1 MKLTH
6 SLVLTLS
13 LLFVATGHA
22 NDAFFSPDGTSVTFV
37 PIFDDG
43 ALRRVDLQTKKVEK
57 VALGLPKGQGV
68 VALAPGGDGEVL
80 LLTEKSV
87 WVHDAKGTRKVC
99 DLGEAKDPG
108 HLAVAPSKDAHLADW
123 MFIAGANKESQSR
136 RIFYARKPGEK
147 TFKATFCRRVG
158 GVGASAFTADG
169 RFFFAND
176 GDLWEGGFEKDD
188 DGNGMTVTNGV
199 RIAPLAFLNTD
210 AANGGSMHVDSIMP
224 AGTGI
229 YVALRGHHMGQLV
242 RIAMNPKPAPVE
254 GSGANDAL
262 KDHYAYLAKSLAS
275 VQLIETDGDT
285 IRNPAAISVKDS
297 ERVFF
302 TQGTAPI
309 KMYLWDKATGKTEQV
324 GEDGEK

>member
-1 MKLTH
+1 MKTSRSILCI
-6 SLVLTLS
+6 LS
-13 LLFVATGHA
+13 LLLIATGHA
-22 NDAFFSPDGTSVTFV
+22 NDAYFSPDGKSVTFV

-43 ALRRVDLQTKKVEK
+43 ALRRMDLQTKKVEK
-57 VALGLPKGQGV
+57 VALSLPKGQGV
-68 VALAPGGDGEVL
+68 VSLASGGDGEAL

-87 WVHDAKGTRKVC
+87 WVHDAKGTRKIC
-99 DLGEAKDPG
+99 DLGEARDAS
-108 HLAVAPSKDAHLADW
+108 HLAVAPSKDAQLADW
-123 MFIAGANKESQSR
+123 MFIAGADKESQSR
-136 RIFYARKPGEK
+136 RIFFGRKPGEK
-147 TFKATFCRRVG
+147 TFKATFCRRVS

-176 GDLWEGGFEKDD
+176 GDLWEGGFEKGEA
-188 DGNGMTVTNGV
+188 GNDMTVTNGV

-210 AANGGSMHVDSIMP
+210 SANGGSMYVDSIMP

-242 RIAMNPKPAPVE
+242 RVAMNPKPAMAE
-254 GSGANDAL
+254 GSGANEAL

-275 VQLIETDGDT
+275 VQIIETDGDS
-285 IRNPAAISVKDS
+285 IRNTAATAAGGN

-309 KMYLWDKATGKTEQV
+309 RLYVWDKATGKTEQV